1 MQRIIGR
8 KKSFFSPVPV
18 MSARAHI
25 YEVKRRRIKK
35 RTHTSVPGL
44 VRAVEVGASG
54 LSMCELAHGDGNG
67 AKRKEEI
74 TWACFPLVPAAAAA
88 TQVEEERGSNKNK
101 ARTFL
106 SGRHKRPVDRQDGEG
121 LFFVLAKAVAV
132 AAASNS
138 FAIGE
143 CAVRAICSR

>member
-1 MQRIIGR
+1 
-8 KKSFFSPVPV
+8 

-54 LSMCELAHGDGNG
+54 LSMCELAHRGGNG
-67 AKRKEEI
+67 AKTKEEI
-74 TWACFPLVPAAAAA
+74 TWACFPLVPAACSRDNAGGGGEGIQQKQSQNLLVCK
-88 TQVEEERGSNKNK
+88 TQ
-101 ARTFL
+101 
-106 SGRHKRPVDRQDGEG
+106 RPVDRQDGEG

-143 CAVRAICSR
+143 CAVRAICSRW